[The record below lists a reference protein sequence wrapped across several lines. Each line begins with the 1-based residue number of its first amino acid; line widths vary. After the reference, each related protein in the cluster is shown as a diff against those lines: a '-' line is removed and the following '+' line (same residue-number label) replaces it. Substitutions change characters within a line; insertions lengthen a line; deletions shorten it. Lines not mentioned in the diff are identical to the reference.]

1 MRPWTRG
8 QRRKFSHK
16 RACEKKS
23 TSDLDP
29 LADIFLPFSIKFKE
43 KEKKKKDQKT
53 KIDRLLTEWRS
64 SILSHLKP
72 PPGRA
77 ASLHTELGVWIR
89 LHQCHFA

>member
-1 MRPWTRG
+1 MRKGTRSEQQADGPGRERVRPWTRG

-43 KEKKKKDQKT
+43 KEKKKKT
-53 KIDRLLTEWRS
+53 KRQR
-64 SILSHLKP
+64 
-72 PPGRA
+72 
-77 ASLHTELGVWIR
+77 
-89 LHQCHFA
+89 